1 MGAWDRD
8 HLAGAGGC
16 CPVPALRQVD
26 VRWIS
31 WHSGGTVA
39 EYLADC
45 LDGVRFVV
53 SGCTRYRSWKV
64 VMYPMVACQELVAHE
79 PLALWLGIA
88 EVAPFPMRVAR
99 QAAGQGISMD
109 QDLNML

>member
-1 MGAWDRD
+1 
-8 HLAGAGGC
+8 
-16 CPVPALRQVD
+16 
-26 VRWIS
+26 
-31 WHSGGTVA
+31 
-39 EYLADC
+39 
-45 LDGVRFVV
+45 
-53 SGCTRYRSWKV
+53 
-64 VMYPMVACQELVAHE
+64 MYPMVACQELVAHE

>member
-45 LDGVRFVV
+45 
-53 SGCTRYRSWKV
+53 
-64 VMYPMVACQELVAHE
+64 
-79 PLALWLGIA
+79 
-88 EVAPFPMRVAR
+88 
-99 QAAGQGISMD
+99 
-109 QDLNML
+109 